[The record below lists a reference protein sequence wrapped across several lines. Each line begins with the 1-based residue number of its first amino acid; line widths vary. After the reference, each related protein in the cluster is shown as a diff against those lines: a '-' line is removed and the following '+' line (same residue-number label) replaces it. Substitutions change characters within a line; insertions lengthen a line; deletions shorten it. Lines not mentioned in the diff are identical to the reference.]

1 MVLAEVGLGA
11 FPPGA
16 HEPVIQTGA
25 DGGAY
30 QRNHATRPLLNH
42 LSAGARGDTLDDAW
56 DELVDNFFLQK
67 FAADIDSGRAGGG
80 DPEFGDF
87 AIGVE
92 LKTVNQAQLLNR
104 AHGDGGKDA
113 EIGDDGDQPAKAEAG
128 ALNGCESHSA
138 VNYIVGHRVEFAY
151 LERIYSV
158 IAADGHPVSS
168 SELYQESCRIN
179 LNRGVG
185 ARQARDQRLFGA
197 SAQPRFGFRIG
208 HCINH
213 SAARR
218 RMPSGHSSP
227 CASIT
232 VTPKNIMSTG
242 KLQIVP
248 LGGLGEFGM
257 NCMAVRWGDDIIV
270 IDAGLMFP
278 EAELLGVDIV
288 VPDISYLIENR
299 QRVRGII
306 LTHGHEDHI
315 GALPW
320 ILSELKVPV
329 WGTEFTLAYVEDK
342 LDEHGLLEDAD
353 LREMHAGERFKAGV
367 FTVHPIRVTHS
378 LVDCVALAI
387 HTPLGVIIHTGDFKV
402 DPTPTDNHL
411 FDLHSFA
418 EYGKQGVLALFQDST
433 NVERKGY
440 TPSERA
446 VRRKFDE
453 VFAHTQRRL
462 FISCFSSS
470 IHRIRLAVELAH
482 QHGRKVAF
490 VGRSMNNSAEIAED
504 LGYLEIPDG
513 LVINPGEMK
522 NFPPEKV
529 CVMISGTQGEPMSA
543 LSRAAVD
550 NHKHAKIE
558 KGDTVV
564 LSSRIIPGN
573 EKTIYRMID
582 HLFRR
587 EAHVIYEDSTS
598 PPIHVSGHASQEE
611 LKLIINLVKPKY
623 FIPVHGEYRQLKLHA
638 EMAGA
643 MHSSVGKVML
653 IESGDILEF
662 DEHNARKAGRVNV
675 GRVCID
681 SGSRTDVVEDLIIK
695 DRRHLS
701 EDGIVLPIIAINK
714 LTGRVETAP
723 EIVTRGFN
731 PGEDGLLD
739 GARRIVEDTLAH
751 SSEEEKADYGVIK
764 EKIRADLK
772 RYISRQTQKRPLI
785 MPVILEI

>member
-1 MVLAEVGLGA
+1 
-11 FPPGA
+11 
-16 HEPVIQTGA
+16 
-25 DGGAY
+25 
-30 QRNHATRPLLNH
+30 
-42 LSAGARGDTLDDAW
+42 
-56 DELVDNFFLQK
+56 
-67 FAADIDSGRAGGG
+67 
-80 DPEFGDF
+80 
-87 AIGVE
+87 
-92 LKTVNQAQLLNR
+92 
-104 AHGDGGKDA
+104 
-113 EIGDDGDQPAKAEAG
+113 
-128 ALNGCESHSA
+128 
-138 VNYIVGHRVEFAY
+138 
-151 LERIYSV
+151 
-158 IAADGHPVSS
+158 
-168 SELYQESCRIN
+168 
-179 LNRGVG
+179 
-185 ARQARDQRLFGA
+185 
-197 SAQPRFGFRIG
+197 
-208 HCINH
+208 
-213 SAARR
+213 
-218 RMPSGHSSP
+218 MP
-227 CASIT
+227 
-232 VTPKNIMSTG
+232 TG
-242 KLQIVP
+242 KLHIVP

-299 QRVRGII
+299 QRVRAII

-320 ILSELKVPV
+320 ILSELNVPV
-329 WGTEFTLAYVEDK
+329 WGTEFTLALLEDK
-342 LDEHGLLEDAD
+342 LEEHGLLEGAD
-353 LREMHAGERFKAGV
+353 LHEICPGERFKAGP
-367 FTVHPIRVTHS
+367 FTIHPIHVTHS
-378 LVDCVALAI
+378 LVDCVSLAI
-387 HTPLGVIIHTGDFKV
+387 HTPLGVLIHTGDFKV
-402 DPTPTDNHL
+402 DPTPTDNKM
-411 FDLHSFA
+411 FDLHAFA
-418 EYGKQGVLALFQDST
+418 EYGKEGVLALFQDST

-453 VFAHTQRRL
+453 VFAHTKRRL

-470 IHRIRLAVELAH
+470 IHRIKLAVELAW

-490 VGRSMNNSAEIAED
+490 VGRSMTNTSEIAED
-504 LGYLEIPDG
+504 LGYIEIPEG
-513 LVINPGEMK
+513 LLIHPGDMK
-522 NFPPEKV
+522 NYPPEKV

-573 EKTIYRMID
+573 EKSIYRMID

-587 EAHVIYEDSTS
+587 QAHVIYEDGSS
-598 PPIHVSGHASQEE
+598 PPIHVSGHGSQEE

-623 FIPVHGEYRQLKLHA
+623 FIPIHGEYRQLKLHA

-643 MHSSVGKVML
+643 MHSSVGNVML

-662 DEHNARKAGRVNV
+662 DELGARKAGRVNV

-714 LTGRVETAP
+714 LSGRVESSP
-723 EIVTRGFN
+723 EIVTRGFA
-731 PGEDGLLD
+731 PGEDGFVD
-739 GARRIVEDTLAH
+739 GARQLVMQTLEL
-751 SSEEEKADYGVIK
+751 SSAEEKADYGVIK

-772 RYISRQTQKRPLI
+772 RYISKQTQKRPLI